1 MGFMGT
7 AELMLVL
14 LAMVLGG
21 MLVWLALGRRL
32 RRTAEDRIVTETIA
46 ERVRVVGKLVG
57 LEVSAKE
64 IATATS
70 GWPWLPPL
78 LLSQARLAMIFH
90 FEKQYYVDLT
100 RVTARDVTEL
110 GEDRIRL
117 RLPPI
122 EGTLRLTD
130 MTPYDI
136 QDGRV
141 LGLLDVIQMNADRQK
156 ELIRQAQAQAAELF
170 RSNDSRYLAEA
181 RRAIE
186 RQLKALL
193 ELFNVRVDV
202 VWAEP
207 SDLPTDPA
215 ERAGR
220 APAAVGVV

>member
-1 MGFMGT
+1 MFSMGA
-7 AELMLVL
+7 AELLLVL
-14 LAMVLGG
+14 LAVAFGGLVVWVLMTRPWRKG
-21 MLVWLALGRRL
+21 VESRV
-32 RRTAEDRIVTETIA
+32 VTETIA

-70 GWPWLPPL
+70 GWAWLPPL
-78 LLSQARLAMIFH
+78 LLSRARLAMIFH
-90 FEKQYYVDLT
+90 FEKQYYVDLS
-100 RVTARDVTEL
+100 RVTARDVSTL
-110 GEDRIRL
+110 GDDRVRL

-170 RSNDSRYLAEA
+170 RSNDARYLAEA
-181 RRAIE
+181 RRSVE
-186 RQLKALL
+186 RQLKSLL
-193 ELFNVRVDV
+193 ELFDV
-202 VWAEP
+202 KVEIVWAETQPQDEP
-207 SDLPTDPA
+207 SP
-215 ERAGR
+215 AGR
-220 APAAVGVV
+220 ASPAMAAV